1 MRKRKSLK
9 KVAAA
14 GLCAC
19 VVLSAQGAGSL
30 AAEIESEAVK
40 TEAPDVYL
48 PESSSRY
55 LEEEE
60 VEGWTRGELE
70 YARYEIFARR
80 GMLFDDPEVAEYFSG
95 KSWYFGFI
103 KESDFPES
111 MLNEYELANV
121 ELLERLAAEAE
132 DDTEESGTEEDQSA
146 AADRKAQTAADG
158 TTDTAKTDDADD
170 TKSGTGEAGADEA
183 GKAVTEEETGDA
195 VKPAGPDTEEETET
209 EQAVSYVPGE
219 YTAYADGY
227 ASKIMVTCTFDEKG
241 IVSMGMNLS
250 GETAGQGA
258 EIGNDLIKSILR
270 DQTSEVDAIAGAT
283 VTSDAVREAVAAC
296 MEQAKAIAEEE
307 TETEAETEEPES
319 ETVTETET
327 EEPESETATGAET
340 EGPESE
346 IETEAETEEPESETA
361 TEAETEGPESETVT
375 EAETEEPESE
385 IETEAETEES
395 ESETETEAETEEPKY
410 NKNED
415 LHDVDIMAEIEKM
428 EKQDSGQKQAE
439 TQAAAEVQE
448 RTDFD
453 MARNIEYIFPE
464 VAERYLERQEV
475 ERLSPQA
482 VSYAKNE
489 IYARHGRKFAS
500 QELKDYFGSKSWYTG
515 TVDPDDFTDK
525 VFNVYEQA
533 NLLLI
538 VEYDTYKLD
547 QPGYDIYKVNE
558 ELSLFAAE
566 TSEATIAPESNYLS
580 GQYIFEDSDI
590 RYLTEEEVDVLS
602 ARVACYARYEIYARR
617 GAIFTPQEL
626 KDYFGS
632 KSWYAGRINLADFT
646 SEMFNQYELY
656 NMKLLNEREKALE
669 PDGYLNR

>member
-9 KVAAA
+9 KMAAA

-19 VVLSAQGAGSL
+19 VVLSAQGADSL
-30 AAEIESEAVK
+30 AAEMKSEAAK
-40 TEAPDVYL
+40 TEAPDAYL

-80 GMLFDDPEVAEYFSG
+80 GMLFDDPEIAEYFSG

-111 MLNEYELANV
+111 MLNEYELANA
-121 ELLERLAAEAE
+121 ELLERLAVEAE
-132 DDTEESGTEEDQSA
+132 DDTEESGTDEE
-146 AADRKAQTAADG
+146 QTAAEDS
-158 TTDTAKTDDADD
+158 TLDTAGTDDADD
-170 TKSGTGEAGADEA
+170 TKFGSGEVGADEA
-183 GKAVTEEETGDA
+183 GGAVMEEETGDA
-195 VKPAGPDTEEETET
+195 GKPARTDATEPDTEEETET
-209 EQAVSYVPGE
+209 EQEVSYVPGE

-227 ASKIMVTCTFDEKG
+227 AGKIMVTCTFDEKG

-283 VTSDAVREAVAAC
+283 VTSDAVKEAVAVC
-296 MEQAKAIAEEE
+296 MEQAKAIAEDGTEKESEPQTEAE
-307 TETEAETEEPES
+307 TEEPERESGTEAETEEPES
-319 ETVTETET
+319 ETVTEVET
-327 EEPESETATGAET
+327 EEPESETVT
-340 EGPESE
+340 EMEM
-346 IETEAETEEPESETA
+346 EE
-361 TEAETEGPESETVT
+361 PESETVT
-375 EAETEEPESE
+375 EAEMEEPG
-385 IETEAETEES
+385 
-395 ESETETEAETEEPKY
+395 Y

-415 LHDVDIMAEIEKM
+415 LHDVDIMAEIEKLK
-428 EKQDSGQKQAE
+428 EQDSGQKQTE

-448 RTDFD
+448 STDSD

-464 VAERYLERQEV
+464 VAERYLDRQEV
-475 ERLSPQA
+475 ARLSPQA

-500 QELKDYFGSKSWYTG
+500 QELKDYFGSKSWYAG
-515 TVDPDDFTDK
+515 TVDSDDFTDK

-538 VEYDTYKLD
+538 VEYDTYRLD

-558 ELSLFAAE
+558 ELSLFSAE

-580 GQYIFEDSDI
+580 GQYIFGDSDI

-626 KDYFGS
+626 KEYFGS
-632 KSWYAGRINLADFT
+632 KSWYAGRINLSDFT

-656 NMKLLNEREKALE
+656 NMKLLNEREKTLE

>member
-307 TETEAETEEPES
+307 T
-319 ETVTETET
+319 
-327 EEPESETATGAET
+327 
-340 EGPESE
+340 
-346 IETEAETEEPESETA
+346 ETEAETEEPESETA